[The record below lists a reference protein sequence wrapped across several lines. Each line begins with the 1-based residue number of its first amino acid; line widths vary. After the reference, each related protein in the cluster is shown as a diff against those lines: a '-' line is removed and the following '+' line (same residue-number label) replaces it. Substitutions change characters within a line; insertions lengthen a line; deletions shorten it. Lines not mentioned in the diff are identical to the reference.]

1 MNTTKQQDF
10 LNYLAAKCD
19 DFKNCEQLLKED
31 QRKDEANHAKIQM
44 NIYQIFQTIFQ
55 VTIKKS
61 KVEEVEQD
69 FLAQLERIPQSWEK
83 ALENARLHQDVEREF
98 IENLKFQ
105 MRDRIREEFLKV
117 VNEE

>member
-10 LNYLAAKCD
+10 MNYLSTQYEELEKS
-19 DFKNCEQLLKED
+19 EQLLKAD

-55 VTIKKS
+55 VTIKKN
-61 KVEEVEQD
+61 KEEEVEQD

-105 MRDRIREEFLKV
+105 MRDRIKEEFLRV

>member
-61 KVEEVEQD
+61 KEEEVEQD

-83 ALENARLHQDVEREF
+83 ALESARMHQDVEREF

-105 MRDRIREEFLKV
+105 MRDQIRAEFLKV

>member
-1 MNTTKQQDF
+1 MNTIKQQEF
-10 LNYLAAKCD
+10 LDYLS
-19 DFKNCEQLLKED
+19 NQYENLVQQEQVLKADE
-31 QRKDEANHAKIQM
+31 RKDEANHVRIQM

-61 KVEEVEQD
+61 KEEEVEQD

-105 MRDRIREEFLKV
+105 MRDQIRAEFLKV